1 MPMSKILVVIIIFAA
16 ALSPGQSSSSKY
28 QSARILEV
36 EKQPQTASD
45 KNSGSTV
52 DRYHVTLRVSDTDY
66 VVEYIPAPGAYGFQY
81 RAGLDILVLVEDK
94 TITFNDLLGRSIKV
108 PIISKKPA
116 PPRNS
121 R

>member
-1 MPMSKILVVIIIFAA
+1 MRNILIVAMIFAA
-16 ALSPGQSSSSKY
+16 VLSPGQSSSRKY

-45 KNSGSTV
+45 KAGNSSM
-52 DRYHVTLRVSDTDY
+52 DRYHVSVRVGDTDY
-66 VVEYIPAPGAYGFQY
+66 VVEYVPPPGAYGFQY
-81 RAGLDILVLVEDK
+81 RAGLDILVLVDDK

-108 PIISKKPA
+108 PIISQKPA